1 MIFILAFG
9 GGSVIDFAKLY
20 KYFSQSPAPLLAIPT
35 TAGTGSEA
43 TQFAVVY
50 ADGVKQ
56 SIDDVSIL
64 PTYSIIDSQF
74 LLGSPQYLKA
84 CSSIDAFCQ
93 AIESFCTKQS
103 RDYAIQSIILSR
115 DHLVNFV
122 NSDQRKAH
130 DMMSHAAHLAGK
142 AINISRTTAP
152 HALSYTF
159 TSLYDVPHGHA
170 VALSLAQV
178 FEANLRID
186 EETCQDIRGVQ
197 FVKEQMLHILSIL
210 NIDDFSAYWNDL
222 MKSIRLS
229 MDYSRFRTELIVGG
243 VNKERLKNNPKN
255 LVNDLQYFWQDKK
268 SIADSKA

>member
-1 MIFILAFG
+1 
-9 GGSVIDFAKLY
+9 
-20 KYFSQSPAPLLAIPT
+20 
-35 TAGTGSEA
+35 
-43 TQFAVVY
+43 
-50 ADGVKQ
+50 
-56 SIDDVSIL
+56 
-64 PTYSIIDSQF
+64 
-74 LLGSPQYLKA
+74 
-84 CSSIDAFCQ
+84 
-93 AIESFCTKQS
+93 
-103 RDYAIQSIILSR
+103 
-115 DHLVNFV
+115 
-122 NSDQRKAH
+122 
-130 DMMSHAAHLAGK
+130 MSHAAHLAGK

-229 MDYSRFRTELIVGG
+229 MDYVVLE
-243 VNKERLKNNPKN
+243 PN
-255 LVNDLQYFWQDKK
+255 LLLVCQ
-268 SIADSKA
+268 